1 MSADPGEEFEVDP
14 APEKMNVKPKKPVK
28 VVKSKSPEEL
38 ERLEK
43 KKE

>member
-14 APEKMNVKPKKPVK
+14 APEKMNVEPKNSAK
-28 VVKSKSPEEL
+28 VVKSKSTQEL

>member
-1 MSADPGEEFEVDP
+1 MSADPEEKFEVDP
-14 APEKMNVKPKKPVK
+14 APEKMNIEPKKSAK
-28 VVKSKSPEEL
+28 VVKSKSTQVL